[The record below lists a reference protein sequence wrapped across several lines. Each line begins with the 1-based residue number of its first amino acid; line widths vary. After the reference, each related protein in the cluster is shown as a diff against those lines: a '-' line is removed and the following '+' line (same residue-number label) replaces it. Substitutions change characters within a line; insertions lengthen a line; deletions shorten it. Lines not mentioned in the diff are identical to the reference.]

1 MSSHAHLRPR
11 PRRQLLIVRDI
22 RFESLLDPV
31 MLSLLALVIVLP
43 LLFLTTTDI
52 RSEKPSV
59 LAPSIHVTTPVESQ
73 AQQPQEPQRFSA
85 VAASAL
91 AVASHPAPPVSGP
104 APVEPPPK
112 IQVIKTT
119 PGGGGATMAAVSKA
133 LTEAVDRNWAI
144 PAALPEEARSKPA
157 VLDWVITRE
166 GDVKTYFLEQP
177 SGNPQID
184 MSILRAAGLVKRIP
198 MPVTP
203 EFSGDNCEVRMQ
215 FHPR

>member
-1 MSSHAHLRPR
+1 MSSRAHLQHRT
-11 PRRQLLIVRDI
+11 RRQLLLLRDI

-31 MLSLLALVIVLP
+31 LLSLLALVIILP
-43 LLFLTTTDI
+43 LLFLNTTDS
-52 RSEKPSV
+52 RSEKPSPP
-59 LAPSIHVTTPVESQ
+59 APGIHVTTPAQSQ
-73 AQQPQEPQRFSA
+73 AQPQQQPQRFPAVSA
-85 VAASAL
+85 SGPS
-91 AVASHPAPPVSGP
+91 VASHPSQPLSAP
-104 APVEPPPK
+104 APIEPPPK

-119 PGGGGATMAAVSKA
+119 PDGGATMAAVSKA

-144 PAALPEEARSKPA
+144 PAALPEEARKKPA
-157 VLDWVITRE
+157 VLDWVITRD
-166 GDVKTYFLEQP
+166 GDVKTYFLEEP

-184 MSILRAAGLVKRIP
+184 MSILRAAGLVKHIP